1 MPERITFWLGIWLSH
16 RVKGSGFD
24 LQLLATTPHHHHQQN
39 FKRDTLVLENG

>member
-24 LQLLATTPHHHHQQN
+24 LQLLANSPPQQN